1 MRNRTVR
8 IATTAAAL
16 LLAWTGSA
24 QADAL
29 EQLVRPLAQPVVAGG
44 AAVGVGVAV
53 IRAGQPPRFFTY
65 GDAALAATGNRPFS
79 PDTLFQIG
87 SVTKVFTT
95 NLLGQAVADG
105 RLRLHQPLSSF
116 RRQLGPLQPLTSQV
130 TLAELGAFTGGM
142 GDLAPIC
149 GATPTPGCLPSPRPV
164 PADYSAQAFAAF
176 FRASLPTNYQ
186 LAPPQPVAA
195 LPAPYYY
202 SDFST
207 GMIGLLLGG
216 ASGDRLSNTAL
227 RDWYRELDRRL
238 LRPLGMRHTFLH
250 LRAGATNVAKG
261 YETALADAQVA
272 NGRIVEITLSSA
284 GGLYDEVPPVRIR
297 GGGGGG
303 AAATASVTE
312 GGISAITLDSG
323 GNGYTAPASVIF
335 TGAGATTEAK
345 AVARIEHGRVAA
357 IAVLAG
363 GTGYLRAPQVTIVGG
378 RSADGRDATATAR
391 IANGQVVHVQVDT
404 PGEGYLRPLSV
415 AIAPGGAA
423 QNPIP
428 IWGPAGALSSTL
440 RDMARFATA
449 ALGQK
454 EVGGR
459 KVPRAV
465 TAGFK
470 IAQRAYACALG
481 APALATCPAI
491 QTRSGLAW
499 EVEPADP
506 ANGQPAILAKNGG
519 IDGFSTELMLMP
531 TEGLAVVAFVNTRS
545 FARTT
550 GQPERPAIPIAR
562 NIIQAL
568 FRAPPG

>member
-1 MRNRTVR
+1 
-8 IATTAAAL
+8 
-16 LLAWTGSA
+16 
-24 QADAL
+24 
-29 EQLVRPLAQPVVAGG
+29 VV
-44 AAVGVGVAV
+44 
-53 IRAGQPPRFFTY
+53 
-65 GDAALAATGNRPFS
+65 
-79 PDTLFQIG
+79 
-87 SVTKVFTT
+87 
-95 NLLGQAVADG
+95 DG
-105 RLRLHQPLSSF
+105 RLRLRQPLSSF
-116 RRQLGPLQPLTSQV
+116 RRQLGPLQPLTGQV

-142 GDLAPIC
+142 ADLAPIC
-149 GATPTPGCLPSPRPV
+149 DAIPAPGCLPSPRPV
-164 PADYSAQAFAAF
+164 PADYSARAFAAF

-227 RDWYRELDRRL
+227 RDWYRELDLRL

-261 YETALADAQVA
+261 YETALADAKLA
-272 NGRIVEITLSSA
+272 NGRIVDITLSSA
-284 GGLYDEVPPVRIR
+284 GGLYDEVPLVRIQ

-303 AAATASVTE
+303 ATATASVTE
-312 GGISAITLDSG
+312 GRVSGITLASG
-323 GNGYTAPASVIF
+323 GGGYTAPATVIF

-363 GTGYLRAPQVTIVGG
+363 GAGYFRAPLVTIVSG
-378 RSADGRDATATAR
+378 RLASGSAATATAQ

-404 PGEGYLRPLSV
+404 PGKDYLPPLGV
-415 AIAPGGAA
+415 VVAPGGAA

-449 ALGQK
+449 ALGRK
-454 EVGGR
+454 EVEGR

-470 IAQRAYACALG
+470 IAQRAYACAVG

-545 FARTT
+545 IVRTT

-562 NIIQAL
+562 NILQAL
-568 FRAPPG
+568 FRAPSG